1 MSDLNVDS
9 SIWENDNFP
18 KKITPDED
26 IIMVTR
32 EDLAI
37 LGFKFIFLLTI
48 FIFFLVVRIFISGY
62 VTQLYL
68 QAAYDTFLYS
78 VGLILLVIFTM
89 IFHNYYL
96 SIQVVTNQRVLDID
110 QNGLFNREVDEVNLE
125 KIEDVSYKQKTF
137 LSVIFNYGNV
147 ILQSSSSSEPGNATT
162 EDLMNGFV
170 FNNVPDPKSVV
181 SQLSILIKKNEQE
194 RLQQAAKYNSD
205 AMVKA
210 FAQAQVPQPQSAM
223 NMTTPTE

>member
-1 MSDLNVDS
+1 
-9 SIWENDNFP
+9 
-18 KKITPDED
+18 
-26 IIMVTR
+26 MVTR